1 MVGICRQRKYYRVA
15 YYKINLKSEANKFF
29 SRRTRWRK
37 IICRA
42 KKQMLTHTDLKKG
55 TQFILDGQPWEVLSA
70 EAMKMAQRRPVIQS
84 KIKNLI
90 DGKVQE
96 RNFQQ
101 GDMFDEADLQKKDI
115 KFLFQNKGEYWFCEI
130 KDPSK
135 RFSFTEEQIGT
146 QAKYLRANEIVT
158 GIVFDEKII
167 NFKLPIKVELKIK
180 ESAPGV
186 KGDRAQGGTKEAV
199 LESGAVIQVPLF
211 VEQGDMIEVNTE
223 TGEYVRRV

>member
-1 MVGICRQRKYYRVA
+1 VK
-15 YYKINLKSEANKFF
+15 KKFD
-29 SRRTRWRK
+29 
-37 IICRA
+37 CRA
-42 KKQMLTHTDLKKG
+42 KKYMLSHTDLKKG
-55 TQFILDGQPWEVLSA
+55 TQFILDGSPWEVLSA

-115 KFLFQNKGEYWFCEI
+115 KFLYQSKGQYWFCEP

-135 RFSFTEEQIGT
+135 RFFFAEEQIGT
-146 QAKYLRANEIVT
+146 QAKYLKSNEIVT

-167 NFKLPIKVELKIK
+167 NFKLPIKVELKVK
-180 ESAPGV
+180 ESAPGI

-199 LESGAVIQVPLF
+199 LESGAIIQVPLF
-211 VEQGDMIEVNTE
+211 VEEGDTIEINTE